1 MIDDE
6 LVWLATGRRLF
17 YSMCAAHATGLSHS
31 FSFVDQVRLTKCPHA
46 LTRRH
51 MHDGTVRC
59 AFPRVRHDGGRAG
72 PSGHFYLLL
81 MQTPVC
87 WVYCMH
93 TATCNVLQRASVGPQ
108 GVVLEWRAAC
118 FLSVMLP
125 IISHFYAHVKLIP
138 CSREYAYDC
147 WIIASR
153 GEAQAA

>member
-1 MIDDE
+1 MVGDWTTFI
-6 LVWLATGRRLF
+6 LF
-17 YSMCAAHATGLSHS
+17 HVRCPCHCLSHS
-31 FSFVDQVRLTKCPHA
+31 FSFVDQVQLTKCPHA

-72 PSGHFYLLL
+72 QWAFLFITH

-93 TATCNVLQRASVGPQ
+93 TAAGNVLQRASVGPQ

-118 FLSVMLP
+118 FWSAMLP
-125 IISHFYAHVKLIP
+125 IISHLYAHVKLIP
-138 CSREYAYDC
+138 FARVTSRLLDHC
-147 WIIASR
+147 IQRR
-153 GEAQAA
+153 GISAGMQY